1 MMGLVKSANAGWS
14 RAGLVLALYLALGAA
29 GLVWSTLRGNPNVW
43 RVPGRE
49 EPEILLGALAGV
61 LLGLG
66 IVFASRLAAHR
77 FEWAR
82 ALHRDFRARLGPL
95 PDSEI
100 VVLAGASSIGE
111 EVFFRGALLPVT
123 GLVLSSAIFALLHVG
138 PRLRHLP
145 WTISSF
151 LAGLTF
157 GQLFLWSGDLGG
169 PVLAH
174 FAVNF
179 LNLRHIRDVELR

>member
-1 MMGLVKSANAGWS
+1 MSRSKGTWS

-29 GLVWSTLRGNPNVW
+29 GVVWSTLRGHPNVW
-43 RVPGRE
+43 RLPGRE
-49 EPEILLGALAGV
+49 DPQVILGALAGL

-77 FEWAR
+77 YEWAR
-82 ALHRDFRARLGPL
+82 SLHRDFRARLGPL

-100 VVLAGASSIGE
+100 VVLAGASSLGE
-111 EVFFRGALLPVT
+111 EILFRGALLPAT
-123 GLVLSSAIFALLHVG
+123 SLAISSVVFALLHVG

-145 WTISSF
+145 WTVSS
-151 LAGLTF
+151 LVAGLLF

-179 LNLRHIRDVELR
+179 LNLHHLRNHDLR

>member
-1 MMGLVKSANAGWS
+1 MSRSNGTWS
-14 RAGLVLALYLALGAA
+14 RAGLVLALYLGLGAA
-29 GLVWSTLRGNPNVW
+29 GVVWSTLRGHPNVW
-43 RVPGRE
+43 RLPGRQD
-49 EPEILLGALAGV
+49 PNVILGALAGL

-77 FEWAR
+77 YEWAR
-82 ALHRDFRARLGPL
+82 SLHRDFRARLGPL
-95 PDSEI
+95 PDSEV
-100 VVLAGASSIGE
+100 VVLAGASSLGE
-111 EVFFRGALLPVT
+111 EIFFRGALLPAT
-123 GLVLSSAIFALLHVG
+123 SLLVSSLVFALLHVG
-138 PRLRHLP
+138 PRLRFLP

-151 LAGLTF
+151 VAGALF

-179 LNLRHIRDVELR
+179 LNLRHLRSHDLR